1 MQKIL
6 VVEDEINL
14 RRSIEEILS
23 KEGYAVVSASD
34 GEEALSVV
42 ERERPDLILLDL
54 VLPKKDGFSVLKA
67 LRENEATVKIPVVVL
82 SNLGEMED
90 VGRVLELG
98 ANRYLVKT
106 DYKLSEVVEKVR
118 ETLGKK

>member
-54 VLPKKDGFSVLKA
+54 VLPKKDGFSVLKT
-67 LRENEATVKIPVVVL
+67 LRENEATAKIPVVVL